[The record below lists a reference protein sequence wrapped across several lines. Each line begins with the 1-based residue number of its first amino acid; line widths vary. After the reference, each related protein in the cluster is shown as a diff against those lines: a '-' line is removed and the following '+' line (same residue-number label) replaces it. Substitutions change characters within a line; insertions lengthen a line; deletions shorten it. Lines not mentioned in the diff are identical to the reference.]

1 MNFFRNAKIRVKIL
15 VIFMSALFFSS
26 SLNLISI
33 NQIRSVDND
42 YSGLIV
48 HQTEDL
54 ILASET
60 KELLAQIRAETRA
73 YWLYADNSSKLE
85 EISRVNRQ
93 IYDKFILNL
102 ELIRRLESI
111 NDLETVR
118 RIEDA
123 ITIYY
128 ETSIRIYE
136 EITMG
141 NMVAALRIL
150 EEEALMAYNNA
161 FQEMSKINTIVIA
174 HAAGISKDI
183 SKDTDILLITLFAS
197 LGALILIL
205 VFAGNMLANMIV
217 KPLHNLIKA
226 AEKLSRGDLNVNVG
240 SNGKD
245 EVAMLSNSVAVV
257 VSTLK
262 SIVASIDDTSH
273 RFQDEGDIDARIDLK
288 QYQGVYAEV
297 ASSVNLLTEGF
308 VSDVTGI
315 MLCMRAYANG
325 DFEATIEP
333 HRGKKV
339 VLNEA
344 VDGLRNNLK
353 SISNDVNRLVQ
364 AAAIGDL
371 SQKMDPNLY
380 KNDWANIAN
389 GLNSVLSDVIDPIR
403 EAIEALEKMS
413 RGNLTV
419 RIQGHYKG
427 EFAVMKDALN
437 NTLNFFHTC
446 VEDVSYTLGE
456 MSRENFDL
464 KIETEYIGD
473 FAPIKVALLQIISTF
488 NSILSEIG
496 GSAEQISNG
505 ASQISEFSMSLAQG
519 ATEQSDSVEHLSHL
533 FEATAEQTEKN
544 ASDADSANKLAI
556 DAKETALE
564 GNREMSLLL
573 EAMEEINTS
582 SSDICK
588 IIAVIDS
595 IAFQTNLL
603 ALNAAVEAARAGTH
617 GKGFAVVADEVRSLA
632 GRSQNAAQDITNLIQ
647 NSVMKVSEGRDITN
661 RTAETLQKIVE
672 KITQV
677 SSIAADVTSASI
689 AQRGNLMEI
698 NKGIEQI
705 SVVTQ
710 SNAASSEEGAS
721 SAEELS
727 SHASLFKSMVSR
739 FKLQRSY
746 TI

>member
-1 MNFFRNAKIRVKIL
+1 MIFFKNAKIRVKIL
-15 VIFMSALFFSS
+15 AVFMSALFFLSA
-26 SLNLISI
+26 LNLMSI
-33 NQIRSVDND
+33 NQIRSVDNA
-42 YSGLIV
+42 YSDLIGA
-48 HQTEDL
+48 QTEDL
-54 ILASET
+54 LLTSQT

-73 YWLYADNSSKLE
+73 YWLYSGNASRLLD
-85 EISRVNRQ
+85 ISRTNRQ
-93 IYDKFILNL
+93 NYDKFVLNL
-102 ELIRRLESI
+102 ELLRRLDSV
-111 NDLETVR
+111 NDLETIQ

-123 ITIYY
+123 VTLYY
-128 ETSIRIYE
+128 ETSVLIYQ
-136 EITMG
+136 EIVMR
-141 NMVAALRIL
+141 NMAAALRIL
-150 EEEALMAYNNA
+150 EDEALKAYDNA
-161 FQEMSKINTIVIA
+161 YKEMSLINTIVIS
-174 HAAGISKDI
+174 HSTDISTGISH
-183 SKDTDILLITLFAS
+183 DTDILLIS
-197 LGALILIL
+197 LLILLGVLILFL
-205 VFAGNMLANMIV
+205 VFAGNMIVNMIV
-217 KPLHNLIKA
+217 RPLQNLTDA
-226 AEKLSRGDLNVNVG
+226 AGKLSRGDLNVNVG

-245 EVAMLSNSVAVV
+245 EVAILSNAISVV
-257 VSTLK
+257 VSTIR
-262 SIVASIDDTSH
+262 SIVESIDEVAD
-273 RFQDEGDIDARIDLK
+273 RFQNEGDIDARIDVK
-288 QYQGVYAEV
+288 KYEGAYAEV
-297 ASSVNLLTEGF
+297 ASSINLLTEGF
-308 VSDVTGI
+308 VQDVVGI
-315 MLCMRAYANG
+315 MTCMRSYANG
-325 DFEATIEP
+325 DFEATIAP
-333 HRGKKV
+333 YRGKKV

-344 VDGLRNNLK
+344 VDGLRNNLI

-364 AAAIGDL
+364 AASIGDL
-371 SQKMDPNLY
+371 SQKMDPDLY

-389 GLNSVLSDVIDPIR
+389 GLNCVLSDVIDPIR

-419 RIQGHYKG
+419 RIEGHYKG

-496 GSAEQISNG
+496 GSAEQIATG
-505 ASQISEFSMSLAQG
+505 ATQISEFSMSLAQG
-519 ATEQSDSVEHLSHL
+519 ATEQSDSVERLSRI
-533 FEATAEQTEKN
+533 FEITAEQNEKN

-564 GNREMSLLL
+564 GNKEMNLLL
-573 EAMEEINTS
+573 EAMEEVNTS

-632 GRSQNAAQDITNLIQ
+632 SRSQNAAQDITQLIQ

-672 KITQV
+672 KITAV

-689 AQRGNLMEI
+689 EQRGNLIEI

-705 SVVTQ
+705 STVTQ

-727 SHASLFKSMVSR
+727 SHAYLFKNMVSR
-739 FKLQRSY
+739 FKLQS
-746 TI
+746 